1 MKPYSYTISKPSE
14 IGGVIS
20 SFRSVGAS
28 GCSLLI
34 SIFTAYTKKEGLQEM
49 VDALSL
55 SFPEAEISGMTSSVC
70 IEQGVNRTEKIII
83 LFEVFEKPY
92 VHTICF
98 DHAPGK
104 EDAVGWAV
112 MGEINKISRAL
123 CGIEILASQ
132 SDDRFSD
139 FSPFLNV
146 LTHELPSTL
155 PVWGALAD
163 SQTWP
168 NHTYVF
174 SKKYISTAGL
184 VLRVYTGDISI
195 MLNHVLG
202 FRPLSRPLTVTAMD
216 GPMIIKELDHKPA
229 VYYYDKYIHT
239 PDLQEQSLPFPLL
252 QLADGYVHAH
262 LPQGR
267 TLDGGILF
275 NIRCTVGTEM
285 RLSYGDP
292 ELMLAE
298 TKKIWEQMH
307 AFGGESAHILSCAA
321 RYQFLNK
328 NLGDVLAN
336 YNHVTPSFG
345 IYAHGEIYRAGQ
357 RLVAAHLTG
366 NVAVFREAAE
376 ATQKDVS
383 YNPVHLTQHMTHLLQ
398 MATFVSTAMK
408 ELEETKDAL
417 QFAATHN
424 SLSGLFNRGT
434 MEKYL
439 AQCIKNNAEIG
450 MPLSAIMIDLDHF
463 KTINDTYGHS
473 IGDAVI
479 RTLAGL
485 MKKHTA
491 GRGYAGRWGGD
502 EFLII
507 LPGSTLET
515 AETLSI
521 HMKDDLFHAHILPDD
536 SPVSASFGVTIAR
549 PGELEQSFYKR
560 VDNALYASKENGKNR
575 ITIFDANG
583 TAKPL
588 TMQETGDW

>member
-1 MKPYSYTISKPSE
+1 MSE
-14 IGGVIS
+14 I
-20 SFRSVGAS
+20 A
-28 GCSLLI
+28 
-34 SIFTAYTKKEGLQEM
+34 
-49 VDALSL
+49 
-55 SFPEAEISGMTSSVC
+55 
-70 IEQGVNRTEKIII
+70 
-83 LFEVFEKPY
+83 
-92 VHTICF
+92 
-98 DHAPGK
+98 
-104 EDAVGWAV
+104 
-112 MGEINKISRAL
+112 KISEPL

-139 FSPFLNV
+139 FTPFLNV
-146 LTHELPSTL
+146 LTRELPTTL

-168 NHTYVF
+168 DHTYVF

-184 VLRVYTGDISI
+184 ILRVYTGEISI

-239 PDLQEQSLPFPLL
+239 PDFQEQSLPFPLI
-252 QLADGYVHAH
+252 QQYDGYDHAH

-275 NIRCTVGTEM
+275 NIRCTVDTEL

-292 ELMLAE
+292 ELMLSE
-298 TKKIWEQMH
+298 TKKIWEDMH

-366 NVAVFREAAE
+366 NVAVFREAKE
-376 ATQKDVS
+376 PHRKDVS

-408 ELEETKDAL
+408 ELEATQDAL
-417 QFAATHN
+417 QFAATHD
-424 SLSGLFNRGT
+424 SLSDLFNRGA

-439 AQCIKNNAEIG
+439 DQCIKNNADIG

-463 KTINDTYGHS
+463 KEINDTYGHA

-479 RTLAGL
+479 RTLSDI

-507 LPGSTLET
+507 LPGTTLET

-521 HMKDDLFHAHILPDD
+521 RMKNDLFHAHILPDD
-536 SPVSASFGVTIAR
+536 FPVSASFGVTIAR
-549 PGELEQSFYKR
+549 QGELEQSFYKR
-560 VDNALYASKENGKNR
+560 VDNALYTSKENGKNR

-583 TAKPL
+583 TAKAL
-588 TMQETGDW
+588 AMQETDDL

>member
-1 MKPYSYTISKPSE
+1 MKPYSYIISKPSE
-14 IGGVIS
+14 IEGVIRA
-20 SFRSVGAS
+20 FRSLGAK

-34 SIFTAYTKKEGLQEM
+34 SIFTAYTKKDGLQEM

-55 SFPEAEISGMTSSVC
+55 AFPEAEISGMTSSVC

-83 LFEVFEKPY
+83 LFEVFEKTY
-92 VHTICF
+92 IHTICF

-112 MGEINKISRAL
+112 MDEINKISQPL

-184 VLRVYTGDISI
+184 VLHVYTGDISI

-239 PDLQEQSLPFPLL
+239 PDFQEQSLPFPLL

-267 TLDGGILF
+267 TRDGGILF
-275 NIRCTVGTEM
+275 NIRCAVGTEM

-328 NLGDVLAN
+328 NLGDILAN
-336 YNHVTPSFG
+336 YNNVTPSFG

-366 NVAVFREAAE
+366 NVVVFREAAE
-376 ATQKDVS
+376 AQQKDVS

-417 QFAATHN
+417 QFAATH
-424 SLSGLFNRGT
+424 
-434 MEKYL
+434 
-439 AQCIKNNAEIG
+439 
-450 MPLSAIMIDLDHF
+450 D
-463 KTINDTYGHS
+463 
-473 IGDAVI
+473 
-479 RTLAGL
+479 
-485 MKKHTA
+485 
-491 GRGYAGRWGGD
+491 
-502 EFLII
+502 
-507 LPGSTLET
+507 
-515 AETLSI
+515 
-521 HMKDDLFHAHILPDD
+521 
-536 SPVSASFGVTIAR
+536 
-549 PGELEQSFYKR
+549 
-560 VDNALYASKENGKNR
+560 
-575 ITIFDANG
+575 
-583 TAKPL
+583 KPL
-588 TMQETGDW
+588 RPFQSRCHGKILRPVHQKQCRDRDAALCHHDRPRSFQDDQ

>member
-20 SFRSVGAS
+20 SFRSLGAS

-34 SIFTAYTKKEGLQEM
+34 SIFTAYTNKEGLQEM

-83 LFEVFEKPY
+83 LFEVFEKTY
-92 VHTICF
+92 IHTICF

-112 MGEINKISRAL
+112 MGEINKISRPL

-146 LTHELPSTL
+146 LTHELPGAL

-239 PDLQEQSLPFPLL
+239 PDFQEQSLPFPLL

-307 AFGGESAHILSCAA
+307 AFGGESTHILSCAA

-366 NVAVFREAAE
+366 NVVVFREAAE
-376 ATQKDVS
+376 AQPKDVS

-398 MATFVSTAMK
+398 MAAFVSTTMK
-408 ELEETKDAL
+408 ELEETQDAL
-417 QFAATHN
+417 QFAATHD
-424 SLSGLFNRGT
+424 SLSGLFNRGA

-479 RTLAGL
+479 RTLADL

-521 HMKDDLFHAHILPDD
+521 HMKDDLLHAHILPDD

-560 VDNALYASKENGKNR
+560 VDNALYTSKENGKNR

-583 TAKPL
+583 TAKAL
-588 TMQETGDW
+588 AMQETGDL

>member
-20 SFRSVGAS
+20 AFRSLGVKGS
-28 GCSLLI
+28 SLLI
-34 SIFTAYTKKEGLQEM
+34 SVFTSYTKAEGLQEM

-83 LFEVFEKPY
+83 LFEVFKKTY
-92 VHTICF
+92 IHTICL

-104 EDAVGWAV
+104 EEAVGWAV
-112 MGEINKISRAL
+112 MGEINKISRPL

-146 LTHELPSTL
+146 LTHELPGTL

-184 VLRVYTGDISI
+184 ILRIYTGEISI
-195 MLNHVLG
+195 LLKHVLG

-239 PDLQEQSLPFPLL
+239 PDFQEQSLPFPLL
-252 QLADGYVHAH
+252 QMADGYVHAH

-267 TLDGGILF
+267 TPDGGILF

-298 TKKIWEQMH
+298 TKKIWEHMQ

-336 YNHVTPSFG
+336 YNNLTPSFG

-376 ATQKDVS
+376 AARKDVS
-383 YNPVHLTQHMTHLLQ
+383 YNPVHLTRHMSHLLQ

-408 ELEETKDAL
+408 ELEETRDAL
-417 QFAATHN
+417 QFAATHD
-424 SLSGLFNRGT
+424 SLTGLFHRGA

-439 AQCIKNNAEIG
+439 GQCMKNYTESSL
-450 MPLSAIMIDLDHF
+450 PLSAIMIDLDHF
-463 KTINDTYGHS
+463 KEINDTYGHS

-479 RTLAGL
+479 HTLADL

-507 LPGSTLET
+507 LPGAALSM
-515 AETLSI
+515 AEDLAI
-521 HMKDDLFHAHILPDD
+521 HMKEDLYQAPILPDGA
-536 SPVSASFGVTIAR
+536 PVSASFGVTIAR

-560 VDNALYASKENGKNR
+560 VDNALYASKENGKNC

-583 TAKPL
+583 TTKAL
-588 TMQETGDW
+588 TMQETGD

>member
-20 SFRSVGAS
+20 SFRSLGVS

-34 SIFTAYTKKEGLQEM
+34 SIFTAYTKKDGLQEM

-83 LFEVFEKPY
+83 LFEVFEKTY
-92 VHTICF
+92 IHTICF

-112 MGEINKISRAL
+112 MDEINKISRPL

-139 FSPFLNV
+139 FSPFLNI

-155 PVWGALAD
+155 PVWGALAY

-239 PDLQEQSLPFPLL
+239 PDFQEQSLPFPLL

-292 ELMLAE
+292 KLMLAE

-366 NVAVFREAAE
+366 NVVVFREAEE

-417 QFAATHN
+417 QFAATHD
-424 SLSGLFNRGT
+424 SLSGLFNRGA

-439 AQCIKNNAEIG
+439 AQYVKNNAGIG

-463 KTINDTYGHS
+463 KEINDTYGHS

-479 RTLAGL
+479 HTLADL

-515 AETLSI
+515 AEMLSI
-521 HMKDDLFHAHILPDD
+521 HMKDALLHAHVLPDD

-560 VDNALYASKENGKNR
+560 VDNALYTSKENGKNR

-583 TAKPL
+583 TAKAL

>member
-14 IGGVIS
+14 IEGVIRA
-20 SFRSVGAS
+20 FRSLGVKGS
-28 GCSLLI
+28 SLLI
-34 SIFTAYTKKEGLQEM
+34 SIFTSYTKREGLQEM

-70 IEQGVNRTEKIII
+70 IEQGVNHTGKIIV
-83 LFEVFEKPY
+83 LFEVFEKTY

-98 DHAPGK
+98 DHEPGK
-104 EDAVGWAV
+104 EEAVGCAV
-112 MGEINKISRAL
+112 MSEIAKISEPL

-139 FSPFLNV
+139 FTPFLNV
-146 LTHELPSTL
+146 LTHELPGTL

-174 SKKYISTAGL
+174 SKKYISTSGL

-216 GPMIIKELDHKPA
+216 GPMVIKELDHKPA
-229 VYYYDKYIHT
+229 VYYYDNYIHT
-239 PDLQEQSLPFPLL
+239 PDFQEQSLPFPLL
-252 QLADGYVHAH
+252 QMQDGYVHAH

-275 NIRCTVGTEM
+275 NIRCTVGTEL
-285 RLSYGDP
+285 RLAYGDP

-298 TKKIWEQMH
+298 TKKSWENMH
-307 AFGGESAHILSCAA
+307 AFGGESVHILSCAA

-328 NLGDVLAN
+328 NLSDVLAN
-336 YNHVTPSFG
+336 YNNLTPSFG
-345 IYAHGEIYRAGQ
+345 IYAHGEIYRAGQQ

-376 ATQKDVS
+376 AHTKDVP
-383 YNPVHLTQHMTHLLQ
+383 YTPVHLTQHMTHLLQ
-398 MATFVSTAMK
+398 LATFISTAMK
-408 ELEETKDAL
+408 ELEETQDAL
-417 QFAATHN
+417 QFAASHD
-424 SLSGLFNRGT
+424 SLTGLFHRGA

-439 AQCIKNNAEIG
+439 GQCIRNYAESSLA
-450 MPLSAIMIDLDHF
+450 LSAIMIDLDRF
-463 KTINDTYGHS
+463 KEINDTYGHAA
-473 IGDAVI
+473 GDAVI
-479 RTLAGL
+479 CTLSDL
-485 MKKHTA
+485 MKKHTE

-507 LPGSTLET
+507 LPGATLPM
-515 AETLSI
+515 AEDLAI
-521 HMKDDLFHAHILPDD
+521 HMKEDLYQAHILPDGT
-536 SPVSASFGVTIAR
+536 PVSASFGVTIAHQ
-549 PGELEQSFYKR
+549 GELEQTFYKR
-560 VDNALYASKENGKNR
+560 IDNALYAAKKNGKNC
-575 ITIFDANG
+575 ITIFNADG
-583 TAKPL
+583 TTKSI
-588 TMQETGDW
+588 TGNLK

>member
-14 IGGVIS
+14 IGGVIRA
-20 SFRSVGAS
+20 FRSLGAS
-28 GCSLLI
+28 GRSLLI

-83 LFEVFEKPY
+83 LFEVFEKTY
-92 VHTICF
+92 IHTICF

-112 MGEINKISRAL
+112 MGEINKISRPI

-146 LTHELPSTL
+146 LTHELPGAL

-239 PDLQEQSLPFPLL
+239 PDFQEQSLPFPLL

-328 NLGDVLAN
+328 NLGDILAN

-366 NVAVFREAAE
+366 NVVVFREAAE
-376 ATQKDVS
+376 AQQKDVS

-398 MATFVSTAMK
+398 MAAFVSTTMK
-408 ELEETKDAL
+408 ELEETQDAL
-417 QFAATHN
+417 QFAATHD
-424 SLSGLFNRGT
+424 SLSGLFNRGA

-439 AQCIKNNAEIG
+439 AQYVKNNAGIG

-479 RTLAGL
+479 RTLADL

-515 AETLSI
+515 AEMLSI

-536 SPVSASFGVTIAR
+536 FPVSASFGVTIAR
-549 PGELEQSFYKR
+549 QGELEQSFYKR
-560 VDNALYASKENGKNR
+560 IDNALYTSKENGKNR

-583 TAKPL
+583 TEKAL
-588 TMQETGDW
+588 TVQETGDW

>member
-20 SFRSVGAS
+20 AFRSLGVKGS
-28 GCSLLI
+28 SLLI
-34 SIFTAYTKKEGLQEM
+34 SVFTSYTKAEGLQEM

-83 LFEVFEKPY
+83 LFEVFKKTY
-92 VHTICF
+92 IHTICL

-104 EDAVGWAV
+104 EEAVGWAV
-112 MGEINKISRAL
+112 MDEINKISRPL

-146 LTHELPSTL
+146 LTHELPGAL

-184 VLRVYTGDISI
+184 ILRIYTGEISI
-195 MLNHVLG
+195 LLKHVLG

-239 PDLQEQSLPFPLL
+239 PDFQEQSLPFPLL

-267 TLDGGILF
+267 TPDGGILF

-298 TKKIWEQMH
+298 TKKIWEHMQ

-336 YNHVTPSFG
+336 YNNLTPSFG

-376 ATQKDVS
+376 AAIKDVS
-383 YNPVHLTQHMTHLLQ
+383 YNPVHLT
-398 MATFVSTAMK
+398 
-408 ELEETKDAL
+408 
-417 QFAATHN
+417 
-424 SLSGLFNRGT
+424 
-434 MEKYL
+434 
-439 AQCIKNNAEIG
+439 
-450 MPLSAIMIDLDHF
+450 
-463 KTINDTYGHS
+463 
-473 IGDAVI
+473 
-479 RTLAGL
+479 
-485 MKKHTA
+485 
-491 GRGYAGRWGGD
+491 
-502 EFLII
+502 
-507 LPGSTLET
+507 
-515 AETLSI
+515 
-521 HMKDDLFHAHILPDD
+521 
-536 SPVSASFGVTIAR
+536 
-549 PGELEQSFYKR
+549 
-560 VDNALYASKENGKNR
+560 
-575 ITIFDANG
+575 
-583 TAKPL
+583 
-588 TMQETGDW
+588 

>member
-20 SFRSVGAS
+20 AFRSLGVKGS
-28 GCSLLI
+28 SLLI
-34 SIFTAYTKKEGLQEM
+34 SVFTSYTKAEGLQEM

-83 LFEVFEKPY
+83 LFEVFKKTY
-92 VHTICF
+92 IHTICL

-104 EDAVGWAV
+104 EEAVGWAV
-112 MGEINKISRAL
+112 MGEINKISRPL

-146 LTHELPSTL
+146 LTHELPGAL

-184 VLRVYTGDISI
+184 ILRIYTGEISI
-195 MLNHVLG
+195 LLKHVLG

-239 PDLQEQSLPFPLL
+239 PDFQEQSLPFPLL
-252 QLADGYVHAH
+252 LMADGYVHAH

-267 TLDGGILF
+267 TPDGGILF

-298 TKKIWEQMH
+298 TKKIWEQMQ

-336 YNHVTPSFG
+336 YNNLTPSFG

-376 ATQKDVS
+376 AARKDVS
-383 YNPVHLTQHMTHLLQ
+383 YNPVHLTRHMSHLLQ

-408 ELEETKDAL
+408 ELEETRDAL
-417 QFAATHN
+417 QFAATHD
-424 SLSGLFNRGT
+424 SLTGLFHRGA

-439 AQCIKNNAEIG
+439 GQCMKNYTESSL
-450 MPLSAIMIDLDHF
+450 PLSAIMIDLDHF
-463 KTINDTYGHS
+463 KEINDTYGHS

-479 RTLAGL
+479 HALADL

-491 GRGYAGRWGGD
+491 GRGYTGRWGGD

-507 LPGSTLET
+507 LPGAALPM
-515 AETLSI
+515 AEDLAI
-521 HMKDDLFHAHILPDD
+521 HMKEDLYQAPILPDGA
-536 SPVSASFGVTIAR
+536 PVSASFGVTIAR

-560 VDNALYASKENGKNR
+560 VDNALYASKENGKNC

-583 TAKPL
+583 TAKAL
-588 TMQETGDW
+588 TMQETGD

>member
-14 IGGVIS
+14 IGGVIRA
-20 SFRSVGAS
+20 FRSLGAK

-34 SIFTAYTKKEGLQEM
+34 SIFTAYTKKDGLQEM

-70 IEQGVNRTEKIII
+70 IDQGVNRTEKIII
-83 LFEVFEKPY
+83 LFEVFEKTY
-92 VHTICF
+92 IHTICF

-112 MGEINKISRAL
+112 MGEINKISRPL

-163 SQTWP
+163 SQTLP

-239 PDLQEQSLPFPLL
+239 PDFQEQSLPFPLI
-252 QLADGYVHAH
+252 QQYDGYDHAH

-267 TLDGGILF
+267 TRDGGILF

-298 TKKIWEQMH
+298 TKKIWEG
-307 AFGGESAHILSCAA
+307 ANACVRRRKRAHSLL
-321 RYQFLNK
+321 RRPL
-328 NLGDVLAN
+328 
-336 YNHVTPSFG
+336 
-345 IYAHGEIYRAGQ
+345 
-357 RLVAAHLTG
+357 
-366 NVAVFREAAE
+366 
-376 ATQKDVS
+376 
-383 YNPVHLTQHMTHLLQ
+383 PVPQ
-398 MATFVSTAMK
+398 
-408 ELEETKDAL
+408 
-417 QFAATHN
+417 
-424 SLSGLFNRGT
+424 
-434 MEKYL
+434 
-439 AQCIKNNAEIG
+439 
-450 MPLSAIMIDLDHF
+450 
-463 KTINDTYGHS
+463 
-473 IGDAVI
+473 
-479 RTLAGL
+479 
-485 MKKHTA
+485 
-491 GRGYAGRWGGD
+491 
-502 EFLII
+502 
-507 LPGSTLET
+507 
-515 AETLSI
+515 
-521 HMKDDLFHAHILPDD
+521 
-536 SPVSASFGVTIAR
+536 
-549 PGELEQSFYKR
+549 
-560 VDNALYASKENGKNR
+560 
-575 ITIFDANG
+575 
-583 TAKPL
+583 
-588 TMQETGDW
+588 

>member
-20 SFRSVGAS
+20 SFRSLGVS

-34 SIFTAYTKKEGLQEM
+34 SIFTAYTKKDGLQEM

-83 LFEVFEKPY
+83 LFEVFEKTY
-92 VHTICF
+92 IHTICF

-112 MGEINKISRAL
+112 MGEINKISRPL

-195 MLNHVLG
+195 LLNHVLG

-239 PDLQEQSLPFPLL
+239 PDFQEQSLPFPLL

-366 NVAVFREAAE
+366 NVVVFREAAE
-376 ATQKDVS
+376 AQQKDVS

-417 QFAATHN
+417 QFAATHD
-424 SLSGLFNRGT
+424 SLSGLFNRGA

-450 MPLSAIMIDLDHF
+450 MPLSAIMVD
-463 KTINDTYGHS
+463 S
-473 IGDAVI
+473 II
-479 RTLAGL
+479 SRRS
-485 MKKHTA
+485 MIPTA
-491 GRGYAGRWGGD
+491 TPSAMPSSAP
-502 EFLII
+502 
-507 LPGSTLET
+507 LPIS
-515 AETLSI
+515 
-521 HMKDDLFHAHILPDD
+521 
-536 SPVSASFGVTIAR
+536 
-549 PGELEQSFYKR
+549 
-560 VDNALYASKENGKNR
+560 
-575 ITIFDANG
+575 
-583 TAKPL
+583 
-588 TMQETGDW
+588 

>member
-20 SFRSVGAS
+20 SFRSLGVS

-83 LFEVFEKPY
+83 LFEVFEKTY

-112 MGEINKISRAL
+112 MDEIHKISRPL

-146 LTHELPSTL
+146 LTHELPGAL

-174 SKKYISTAGL
+174 SKKYISTSGL
-184 VLRVYTGDISI
+184 VLRVYTGDITI

-216 GPMIIKELDHKPA
+216 GPMVIKELDHKPA

-239 PDLQEQSLPFPLL
+239 PDFQEQSLPFPLL
-252 QLADGYVHAH
+252 QMEDGYVHAH

-275 NIRCTVGTEM
+275 NIRCTVGTEL
-285 RLSYGDP
+285 RLAYGDP

-298 TKKIWEQMH
+298 TKKIWENMH
-307 AFGGESAHILSCAA
+307 AFGGESVHILSCAA
-321 RYQFLNK
+321 RYLFLNK
-328 NLGDVLAN
+328 NLSDILAN
-336 YNHVTPSFG
+336 YNNLTPSFG
-345 IYAHGEIYRAGQ
+345 IYAHGEIYRAGQQ

-376 ATQKDVS
+376 AHTKDVP
-383 YNPVHLTQHMTHLLQ
+383 YTPVHLTQHMTHLLQ
-398 MATFVSTAMK
+398 MATFISTAMK
-408 ELEETKDAL
+408 ELEETQDAL
-417 QFAATHN
+417 QFAASHD
-424 SLSGLFNRGT
+424 SLTGLFHRGA

-439 AQCIKNNAEIG
+439 VQCIKNYAESSLA
-450 MPLSAIMIDLDHF
+450 LSAIMIDLDRF
-463 KTINDTYGHS
+463 KEINDTYGHAA
-473 IGDAVI
+473 GDAVI
-479 RTLAGL
+479 CTLSDL

-507 LPGSTLET
+507 LPGATLPM
-515 AETLSI
+515 AEDLAI
-521 HMKDDLFHAHILPDD
+521 HMKEDLYQARILPDGT
-536 SPVSASFGVTIAR
+536 PVSASFGVTIAHQ
-549 PGELEQSFYKR
+549 GELEQTFYKR
-560 VDNALYASKENGKNR
+560 IDNALYAAKKNGKNC
-575 ITIFDANG
+575 ITIFDADG
-583 TAKPL
+583 TTKSI
-588 TMQETGDW
+588 TGNLK

>member
-14 IGGVIS
+14 IHGVIS
-20 SFRSVGAS
+20 AFHSLGVKGS
-28 GCSLLI
+28 SLLI
-34 SIFTAYTKKEGLQEM
+34 SIFTSYTKAEGLQYM
-49 VDALSL
+49 VEALS
-55 SFPEAEISGMTSSVC
+55 SAFPKAEISGMTSSVC
-70 IEQGVNRTEKIII
+70 INQGVNHRGKIVL
-83 LFEVFEKPY
+83 LFEVFEKTY

-98 DHAPGK
+98 DHEPGK
-104 EDAVGWAV
+104 EEAVGCAV
-112 MGEINKISRAL
+112 MSEIAKISEPL

-139 FSPFLNV
+139 FTPFLNV
-146 LTHELPSTL
+146 LTRDLPTTL

-168 NHTYVF
+168 DHTYVF
-174 SKKYISTAGL
+174 SKNYISSAGL
-184 VLRVYTGDISI
+184 ILRVYTGEISI

-239 PDLQEQSLPFPLL
+239 PDFQEQSLPFPLI
-252 QLADGYVHAH
+252 QQYDGYDHAH

-267 TLDGGILF
+267 TLDGGIIF
-275 NIRCTVGTEM
+275 NIRCAVGTEL

-298 TKKIWEQMH
+298 TKKIWEHMH

-336 YNHVTPSFG
+336 YNNVTPSFG

-366 NVAVFREAAE
+366 NVVVFREAAE
-376 ATQKDVS
+376 AQQKDVS

-417 QFAATHN
+417 QFAATHD
-424 SLSGLFNRGT
+424 SLSGLFNRGA

-479 RTLAGL
+479 RTLADL
-485 MKKHTA
+485 MRKHTA

-515 AETLSI
+515 AEALSI
-521 HMKDDLFHAHILPDD
+521 HMKDALLHAHVLPDD

-560 VDNALYASKENGKNR
+560 VDNALYTSKENGKNR

-583 TAKPL
+583 TTKAL